1 MIYVQLHV
9 VQIKQGDMSFLATI
23 FVWKLGRCVQ
33 QVE

>member
-33 QVE
+33 QVD